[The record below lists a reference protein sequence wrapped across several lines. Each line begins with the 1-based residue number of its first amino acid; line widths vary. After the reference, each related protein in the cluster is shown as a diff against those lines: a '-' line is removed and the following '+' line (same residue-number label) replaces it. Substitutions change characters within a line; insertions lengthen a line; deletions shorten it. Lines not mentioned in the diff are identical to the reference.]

1 MEIKKQAKLEQ
12 QMMEE
17 EKEEMNYLRD
27 KEQTDM
33 NLSTV

>member
-33 NLSTV
+33 NLSTL